1 MTLKTGRQDTKAA
14 LMRAAERLFAEK
26 GLGGVSVRDIT
37 LAAGARNQSALHYH
51 FGSMG
56 ELVREVFA
64 HRYRAIEDARRKR
77 LAEMAAA
84 GTDGDILELM
94 EAAVSPLF
102 EACHEEDG
110 RLYARFCVQLT
121 TDPRFDVLQL
131 VRDTGMESATYLRD
145 RIGEALADLPDDILA
160 NRQRRLFTI
169 SMILMADYA
178 SMVEAGTAPPHVE
191 ATREAASTLTGFLM
205 APAPRQ
211 TR

>member
-1 MTLKTGRQDTKAA
+1 MREFKRQDTKAA

-51 FGSMG
+51 FGGMG
-56 ELVREVFA
+56 ELIREVFA
-64 HRYRAIEDARRKR
+64 HRYRTIEHARMKR
-77 LAEMAAA
+77 LAGIAVA
-84 GTDGDILELM
+84 GTDGGVLELM
-94 EAAVSPLF
+94 EAAVSPQF

-131 VRDTGMESATYLRD
+131 IRDAGMESAQLMRD
-145 RIGEALADLPDDILA
+145 LLSEALADLPEDILRT
-160 NRQRRLFTI
+160 RQRRLITI

-178 SMVEAGTAPPHVE
+178 GLVETGSAPPLNE

-211 TR
+211 AG

>member
-1 MTLKTGRQDTKAA
+1 MTLKTRRQDTKAA

-51 FGSMG
+51 FGGMS
-56 ELVREVFA
+56 ELISEVFA

-84 GTDGDILELM
+84 GTDGDILKLM
-94 EAAVSPLF
+94 EAAVSPLL

-131 VRDTGMESATYLRD
+131 IRDTGMESANLMREL
-145 RIGEALADLPDDILA
+145 IGEALADLPEDIL
-160 NRQRRLFTI
+160 RTRLTRLFTI

-178 SMVEAGTAPPHVE
+178 GLVEAGNPPPLDE
-191 ATREAASTLTGFLM
+191 ATCEAASTLTGFLL
-205 APAPRQ
+205 APAPSQ
-211 TR
+211 AG